1 MDYLK
6 FDRHLVTNLQESLHK
21 EILRT
26 NRKGAYCSTSIL
38 GCNTRKYHGILVVP
52 IPEVSPN
59 NHVLLSSLDVTVI
72 QHDSPFNISVHEY
85 ENNVFSPKGHKYIK
99 EYNVN
104 IGNDVTY
111 RIGGALLKKEMFFCH
126 YEHKVII
133 KFTLLDAHSKTTIH
147 LRPFLAFRDV
157 RMLTHKNDSINRN
170 YDLVENGLRIKLYDN
185 YPYMYMQF
193 NKENKFIDEGYWN
206 ENIVYFK
213 EKERGHNYKED
224 LYVPGY
230 FEVDIEKGESV
241 YFVAGLSESDTKTLE
256 DDFIKEQNIR
266 IPKDSFKNCLLNASQ
281 QFYYRPNESDGY
293 ILAGYPW
300 FNVRARDLMVS
311 LPGCS
316 IFSGAPERFERVMN
330 TFMYIFKNYMSQQ
343 HNITQ
348 QIHNIS
354 DPDVG
359 LWAIWAIQQ
368 YHIWSDYKELPDVY
382 VNFISEIVDYYLKN
396 IHPNTRVDHTGLL
409 YTVGDGR
416 PLTWMD
422 AKIDNLAVVKR
433 EGYIVEINALWYNAI
448 CFYLDIKKDIY
459 NRYLLQETKEKIEKN
474 YTDIFLNEHG
484 YLFDC
489 VIQNQDKDWS
499 VRPNMVFATSLQYS
513 PLSKSQKNAI
523 LDIITK
529 ELLTPKGLRSLSPKS
544 FGYIGYCKGV
554 QRDRELSYY
563 NGSAWP
569 WLLGQYIESYIKLH
583 GRSSISFLERILIG
597 MQEEV
602 QEHGIGTLSE
612 LFDGN
617 PPFKGRGAVSF
628 AMNVG
633 EIIRS
638 LHLLEKEKN
647 KYNSV
652 SSVIR
657 YYKN

>member
-6 FDRHLVTNLQESLHK
+6 FDRHLVANLQESLHK

-72 QHDSPFNISVHEY
+72 QHDSPFNIGVHEY

-104 IGNDVTY
+104 IGNDITY
-111 RIGGALLKKEMFFCH
+111 RIGGVLLKKEMFFCH

-133 KFTLLDAHSKTTIH
+133 KFTLIDAHSKTTMQ
-147 LRPFLAFRDV
+147 LRPLLAFRDV
-157 RMLTHKNDSINRN
+157 RMLTHKNDHINRN
-170 YDLVENGLRIKLYDN
+170 YELVKNGLKMKLYDN

-193 NKENKFIDEGYWN
+193 NKETKFIDEGYWN

-230 FEVDIEKGESV
+230 FELDIEKGESV
-241 YFVAGLSESDTKTLE
+241 YFVASLSESDTDTLSE
-256 DDFIKEQNIR
+256 DFEKEQNIR

-281 QFYYRPNESDGY
+281 QFYYRPNDNDGY

-330 TFMYIFKNYMSQQ
+330 TFMSVFKDYMNQQ
-343 HNITQ
+343 
-348 QIHNIS
+348 NIS
-354 DPDVG
+354 RQIQYITDPDVG

-368 YHIWSDYKELPDVY
+368 FYKWNKNKLPEKYID
-382 VNFISEIVDYYLKN
+382 FIADIIGYYLKN
-396 IHPNTRVDHTGLL
+396 IHPNTRVDEKGLL
-409 YTVGDGR
+409 YTIGDGR

-422 AKIDNLAVVKR
+422 AKIDNVAVVRR

-448 CFYLDIKKDIY
+448 CFYLDLRTEIPNMDKLSDI
-459 NRYLLQETKEKIEKN
+459 KEKLEKN
-474 YTDIFLNEHG
+474 YTEVFLNEHG

-489 VIQNQDKDWS
+489 VIQNQDRDWS
-499 VRPNMVFATSLQYS
+499 VRPNMIFAASLEYS
-513 PLSKSQKNAI
+513 PLSKAQKNAI

-529 ELLTPKGLRSLSPKS
+529 ELLTPKGIRSLSPKS
-544 FGYIGYCKGV
+544 IGYIGYCTGV
-554 QRDRELSYY
+554 QRDREMSYY

-569 WLLGQYIESYIKLH
+569 WLLGQYIEASIKLH
-583 GRSSISFLERILIG
+583 GRSCISFIERILIG

-638 LHLLEKEKN
+638 LYMLDREKS
-647 KYNSV
+647 KYELVNP
-652 SSVIR
+652 VIR